1 MPVALYARVSTERQE
16 RQQTIDSQLAAL
28 RAWAAAQGYPV
39 SDEQVFRDEGYSGS
53 RLDRPGLDAL
63 RDAVRDG
70 AVGTLVVLTPDR
82 LARKYAYQVL
92 LLEEFRRAGAEVVFL
107 QHPISDDPN
116 DQLLLQI
123 QGAIAEY
130 ERAVLGERF
139 RRGKL
144 QKARDGHYI
153 TARAP
158 YGYRYVPR
166 RDAVPGHITVDEPEA
181 ELVRRV
187 YNWFTD
193 EQTTIRQ
200 VVKRLNAGP
209 DRPRS
214 GRPAWSPTTIH
225 HILAD
230 PIYAG
235 TAYANRYAYVAP
247 AKPSIQRGPRTAA
260 ATRRCLKPREQWIAI
275 PVPALVDQGTWDRAQ
290 AQLARN
296 AALSFRNN
304 TRHSYLL
311 RCLLTCELCGLA
323 MYGITRPASARK
335 PARQVYRCHGKDCVV
350 MARTSVCPSRHV
362 NADEIEPVVWD
373 HVMALLAD
381 PDQLLA
387 QFDRFA
393 AAADAGSAREQAAE
407 QQLRARLDRTARA
420 DRRLLDAYQAG
431 AVSLSELSERR
442 QHLAQERRG
451 LEQQQEDQMR
461 LRQQQLQ
468 AEAVRTDVAAFCN
481 RVRSRL
487 TDATLTEKQ
496 TILQLVIDRIIVGE
510 SRLEIRHIIPLRP
523 SSPSGNGPAP
533 LETTRLRTDGVHPAA
548 LMPRCRRYLLQ
559 CLPKTERAIPG
570 GQLRRD
576 GQAARLEI
584 DKQLAPALRAF
595 PDAHLEAEQLL
606 LALRRGPDQHQ
617 HAFRLRLHARL
628 QVDAV
633 RPDIHGAPGRQ
644 VAPLPARIVHLP
656 LGPQPRE
663 HRRRQ
668 VRRVTA
674 QQRPERLLN
683 VAHRHAAQIQDGQQR
698 IQAPRPPC
706 PAWQDGRGE
715 ADALAASL
723 AGSTVAQTNPLHRD
737 RANAGLHLGVPGRGR
752 AGPGGH
758 ARPPAARLS
767 SQPGTSPP
775 RLQWLGPTGGAR
787 RCAGCRSAG
796 RRRADRADAGE
807 QRCDCSSWRIGSLGS
822 SARPS
827 PASIRR
833 PPQTVVT
840 QFRP

>member
-16 RQQTIDSQLAAL
+16 RQQTITSQLAAL
-28 RAWAAAQGYPV
+28 RAWAAAQGHPV
-39 SDEQVFRDEGYSGS
+39 SDEQVFCDEGYSGS

-70 AVGTLVVLTPDR
+70 IVSTLVVLTPDR

-166 RDAVPGHITVDEPEA
+166 RDAMPGHITVDEPEA

-187 YNWFTD
+187 YGWFTD

-209 DRPRS
+209 DLPRS
-214 GRPAWSPTTIH
+214 GRPAWSPSTIH

-235 TAYANRYAYVAP
+235 TAYANRYACVAP
-247 AKPSIQRGPRTAA
+247 TKPSPQRGPRTAA

-290 AQLARN
+290 AQLACN
-296 AALSFRNN
+296 AARSFRNN

-311 RCLLTCELCGLA
+311 RCLLTCEACGLA
-323 MYGITRPASARK
+323 MYGITRPASAQK
-335 PARQVYRCHGKDCVV
+335 PGRQVYRCHGKNCVV
-350 MARTSVCPSRHV
+350 MARTSICPSRHI
-362 NADEIEPVVWD
+362 NAEDIEPVVWD

-393 AAADAGSAREQAAE
+393 AADSGSARERAAE

-420 DRRLLDAYQAG
+420 DKRLLDAYQAG

-442 QHLAQERRG
+442 QHLAQERKG
-451 LEQQQEDQMR
+451 LEHQHEGQMR

-468 AEAVRTDVAAFCN
+468 AEAVRTDVAAFCD

-487 TDATLTEKQ
+487 ADATLTEKQ
-496 TILQLVIDRIIVGE
+496 AILQLVIDRIIVGE
-510 SRLEIRHIIPLRP
+510 GRLEIRHVIPLR
-523 SSPSGNGPAP
+523 SPSPGSNGPAP
-533 LETTRLRTDGVHPAA
+533 PETTRLRTDRVHGAA
-548 LMPRCRRYLLQ
+548 LMP
-559 CLPKTERAIPG
+559 
-570 GQLRRD
+570 
-576 GQAARLEI
+576 
-584 DKQLAPALRAF
+584 
-595 PDAHLEAEQLL
+595 
-606 LALRRGPDQHQ
+606 
-617 HAFRLRLHARL
+617 
-628 QVDAV
+628 
-633 RPDIHGAPGRQ
+633 
-644 VAPLPARIVHLP
+644 
-656 LGPQPRE
+656 
-663 HRRRQ
+663 
-668 VRRVTA
+668 
-674 QQRPERLLN
+674 
-683 VAHRHAAQIQDGQQR
+683 
-698 IQAPRPPC
+698 
-706 PAWQDGRGE
+706 
-715 ADALAASL
+715 
-723 AGSTVAQTNPLHRD
+723 
-737 RANAGLHLGVPGRGR
+737 
-752 AGPGGH
+752 
-758 ARPPAARLS
+758 
-767 SQPGTSPP
+767 
-775 RLQWLGPTGGAR
+775 
-787 RCAGCRSAG
+787 G
-796 RRRADRADAGE
+796 RRRHLVQRLPEAQRSVPSRSKASRLRVRRAQRGRMADVKQMRSAASAPRSRSLTRRTATGPMPVCTWRSGPWPCRTMRSRPSGRCAPFIVARNASASASMACASNRRAPLLKTAV
-807 QRCDCSSWRIGSLGS
+807 SGS
-822 SARPS
+822 SIVS
-827 PASIRR
+827 G
-833 PPQTVVT
+833 
-840 QFRP
+840 